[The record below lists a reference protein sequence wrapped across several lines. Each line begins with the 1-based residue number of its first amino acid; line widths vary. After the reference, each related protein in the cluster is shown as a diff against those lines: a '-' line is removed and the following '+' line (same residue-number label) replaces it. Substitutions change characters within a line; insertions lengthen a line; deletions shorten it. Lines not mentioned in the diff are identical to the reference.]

1 MKKVLASIGIG
12 NATVD
17 TVLPRDTVQ
26 PGETVDADVHIAGGN
41 VEQDVGTIRFELE
54 THYRTD
60 EGYQEVDIDQFTL
73 AESLTIQP
81 DREETRSVSIA
92 IPYSTP
98 VTLGGVDVW
107 IETELDIDFAVD
119 PEDKDYLNVQ
129 PTPRLQTVFDA
140 LDELGLS
147 LQTAECEADPY
158 GRYAGS
164 RRFIQEFEF
173 RANAGRFRD
182 SLDELEI
189 IAHPSP
195 EELELFVEIDRRGG
209 LLSELADTDEQNTRM
224 TVRSTDTN
232 AVRNDIAALIEKHA

>member
-12 NATVD
+12 SATVD

-26 PGETVDADVHIAGGN
+26 PGETVDADVHITGGN

-54 THYRTD
+54 TRYRTD
-60 EGYQEVDIDQFTL
+60 EGYQEVDIERFTL
-73 AESLTIQP
+73 TEGLTIHP

-92 IPYSTP
+92 VPYSTP

-119 PEDKDYLNVQ
+119 PEDKDYLNVR

-140 LDELGLS
+140 LDDLGLS
-147 LQTAECEADPY
+147 LQTSECEADPY

-164 RRFIQEFEF
+164 RGFIQEFEF
-173 RANAGRFRD
+173 RANAGRFRN

-195 EELELFVEIDRRGG
+195 DELELFIEIDRRGG
-209 LLSELADTDEQNTRM
+209 LLSELADTDERNIQM
-224 TVRSTDTN
+224 TINSTDMN
-232 AVRNDIAALIEKHA
+232 AVRNDIAALIEQHA